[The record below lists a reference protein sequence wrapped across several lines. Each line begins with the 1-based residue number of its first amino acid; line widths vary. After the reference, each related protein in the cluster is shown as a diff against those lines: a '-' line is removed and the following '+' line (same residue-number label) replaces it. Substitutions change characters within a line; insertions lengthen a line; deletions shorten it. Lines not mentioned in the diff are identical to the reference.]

1 MKTDL
6 TIEKHTI
13 PMGAGHYVKRW
24 VLLQDGAIREIFFN
38 YMDAERTLNSL
49 RDDWG
54 SQDE

>member
-6 TIEKHTI
+6 SIEKHTI

-38 YMDAERTLNSL
+38 YTDAEQSLNSL

>member
-24 VLLQDGAIREIFFN
+24 LLIQDGAIREIFFHRV
-38 YMDAERTLNSL
+38 DAERTLNAL
-49 RDDWG
+49 REDWE
-54 SQDE
+54 SKDE

>member
-24 VLLQDGAIREIFFN
+24 MLIQDGAIRETFHDRA
-38 YMDAERTLNSL
+38 DAERTLAVL
-49 RDDWG
+49 REDWE
-54 SQDE
+54 SKDE